1 MVKEIPIWLKKYLNT
16 SGLEQIRKTILEVE
30 KTTSGEIVPMIV
42 QRSSVIGH
50 VPVILFCVFS
60 LFFFLF
66 GLETY
71 QAQLFGTVSRLWL
84 IGDAAVFVIVS
95 SLLSRCT
102 FIQRQLT
109 SQQDL
114 AAQVAMRAEVEFY
127 EAGLDK
133 TAGATGILI
142 FLSMMERRVVVL
154 ADKAIASRLP
164 QSTWDGL
171 VQLLLEGARSRDLG
185 TGFSKAIRRCGEL
198 LSPHFPIQPGDAN
211 ELSDNLIIKM

>member
-1 MVKEIPIWLKKYLNT
+1 MVKEIPVWLKRYLNNA
-16 SGLEQIRKTILEVE
+16 GLEQIRKTILDVE

-66 GLETY
+66 GLEAH
-71 QAQLFGTVSRLWL
+71 QARLFGTVSRLWL
-84 IGDAAVFVIVS
+84 IVDAGVFAVLS
-95 SLLSRCT
+95 SFLSRCT

-109 SQQDL
+109 PQQDL
-114 AAQVAMRAEVEFY
+114 GAQVAMRAEVEFY

-142 FLSMMERRVVVL
+142 FLSMMERHVVVL

-164 QSTWDGL
+164 QSTWNDL
-171 VQLLLEGARSRDLG
+171 VQLLLEGARCRDLG

-198 LSPHFPIQPGDAN
+198 LSPHFPIQPGDTN
-211 ELSDNLIIKM
+211 ELSDNLIIKI